1 MLFSTK
7 HKVVLWVPTLLFVY
21 LILGSLETDPMGEL
35 VYRITLRGLVSSICI
50 LGAALFVS
58 RGERGPFMVGIVL
71 WVLALAAL
79 LLEPSTFLVIH
90 F

>member
-7 HKVVLWVPTLLFVY
+7 HRVILWVPTLLFIY
-21 LILGSLETDPMGEL
+21 LILGDLETDALGEL
-35 VYRITLRGLVSSICI
+35 AYRINLRGLVSSFCI

-58 RGERGPFMVGIVL
+58 RGEQGPFMVGIVL
-71 WVLALAAL
+71 WILALAAL
-79 LLEPSTFLVIH
+79 LLEPSTLLVIH